1 MTSRCWH
8 TLAVC
13 VGGGP
18 LNMRRADVDLST
30 IERCITWV
38 LFAGLDERGLSVLAS
53 HTIRMLRKL
62 ARYATGVRDAF
73 CGMHVAI
80 MHLFLDC
87 MRLDRDICV
96 VCSR

>member
-1 MTSRCWH
+1 MTRRIWH

-18 LNMRRADVDLST
+18 LDMRRADVDLST

-38 LFAGLDERGLSVLAS
+38 LFAGLDERGLGVLAT
-53 HTIRMLRKL
+53 HAIRMLRKL
-62 ARYATGVRDAF
+62 ARNATCVRDAF

-87 MRLDRDICV
+87 MRLNRDICL
-96 VCSR
+96 VCSW

>member
-1 MTSRCWH
+1 MARRIWH

-13 VGGGP
+13 VGGSP
-18 LNMRRADVDLST
+18 LDMRRADVDLGT
-30 IERCITWV
+30 IEGCIAWV
-38 LFAGLDERGLSVLAS
+38 LFARLDERGLGVLAT

-62 ARYATGVRDAF
+62 AGNATCVRDAF
-73 CGMHVAI
+73 SGVYVAI

-87 MRLDRDICV
+87 MRLNRDICV

>member
-1 MTSRCWH
+1 
-8 TLAVC
+8 
-13 VGGGP
+13 
-18 LNMRRADVDLST
+18 MRRADVDLST

-62 ARYATGVRDAF
+62 ARHATGVRDAF
-73 CGMHVAI
+73 CGMHIAI